1 VLHET
6 ELVIQ
11 IVEKLSVKLMK
22 TSDQKYIV
30 NRNVR
35 NLKTSLALNL
45 TRCCNDLYDLDFDAS
60 EKMKLSQLRKST

>member
-1 VLHET
+1 LGRQLSQRLVIWKNQVDMNEIVCRFSSRLKWFELVLHET

-22 TSDQKYIV
+22 ASDQKYTV

-35 NLKTSLALNL
+35 N
-45 TRCCNDLYDLDFDAS
+45 
-60 EKMKLSQLRKST
+60 